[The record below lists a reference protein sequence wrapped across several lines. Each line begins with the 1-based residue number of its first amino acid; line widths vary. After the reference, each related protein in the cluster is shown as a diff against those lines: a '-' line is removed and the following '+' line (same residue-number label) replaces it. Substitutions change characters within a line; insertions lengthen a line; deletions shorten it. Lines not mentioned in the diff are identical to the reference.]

1 MADKQPISHEVEE
14 NANEV
19 HLKELEDAAKSPNY
33 ALMWLVLMSEETKI
47 DNEFARKL
55 LDAVSVLDKN
65 LSRRMGI
72 IDELKNRKGIK
83 PWKAS
88 TFFEELQLCEKV
100 IRAEMMTQINEANLR
115 TFEKKEFVE
124 AMKKLEGVQPKMKP

>member
-14 NANEV
+14 NGNEV

-47 DNEFARKL
+47 NNEFARKL
-55 LDAVSVLDKN
+55 LDAVLVLEKN

-83 PWKAS
+83 PWKALA
-88 TFFEELQLCEKV
+88 FFEELQLREKV
-100 IRAEMMTQINEANLR
+100 IRAEMMTQINEPN
-115 TFEKKEFVE
+115 
-124 AMKKLEGVQPKMKP
+124 